1 MAILEFGPISA
12 ETISGALSAVQR
24 AMATAYRFQDLEAW
38 KLAFSLSQ
46 LIFNLTAA
54 GKCRT
59 DQEFCEQVRRAASK
73 APPLIAEG
81 FIRFSAEEMV
91 KYLRMARGEL
101 GEVQSRLLHAKS
113 QGYFSEQQHNE
124 ATTLA
129 DRAMAATTALLKS
142 KLPALKKKEKRARRT

>member
-1 MAILEFGPISA
+1 M
-12 ETISGALSAVQR
+12 R
-24 AMATAYRFQDLEAW
+24 RDMATAYRFQDLEAW
-38 KLAFSLSQ
+38 QLAFGLSQ

-54 GKCRT
+54 GKCRA
-59 DQEFCEQVRRAASK
+59 DQEFCEQIRRAASK

-91 KYLRMARGEL
+91 RYLRMARGEL

-113 QGYFSEQQHNE
+113 QNYFSEQQQNE

-129 DRAMAATTALLKS
+129 DRAMAATTALLKA
-142 KLPALKKKEKRARRT
+142 KLPSQKRKKQAPRT